1 MSRLLTN
8 RPHHQPKLHTG
19 DGGICTTPC
28 ERISN
33 LFKWFQKICGAQS
46 EIILFDKMDKIDF
59 SVKENI
65 EKEDAVSVIIKLLR
79 RET

>member
-1 MSRLLTN
+1 
-8 RPHHQPKLHTG
+8 
-19 DGGICTTPC
+19 
-28 ERISN
+28 
-33 LFKWFQKICGAQS
+33 
-46 EIILFDKMDKIDF
+46 MDKIDF